1 MRPLLALLLVAL
13 SACSVA
19 EAQPPRAPGQCYADA
34 LAVMCDVDHLAGVD
48 PDADP
53 ITVGQ
58 KRTEW
63 IEGHAENP
71 DSIELRVLMSV
82 KGASEQA
89 TMLRAQARQAGI
101 ASCALA
107 DSMEKLG
114 GGGLSP

>member
-1 MRPLLALLLVAL
+1 MRPLLALLLAAL
-13 SACSVA
+13 PACSVA
-19 EAQPPRAPGQCYADA
+19 EAQPARAPGQCYADA
-34 LAVMCDVDHLAGVD
+34 LTVMCDVDRLAGVD

-58 KRTEW
+58 RRTEW

-89 TMLRAQARQAGI
+89 EMLRSQAKQAGLPR
-101 ASCALA
+101 CALA
-107 DSMEKLG
+107 DSLEKLG
-114 GGGLSP
+114 AGGLSP